1 MHHTIVQR
9 KLTPRLPMLTP
20 ALQYELKDSLDNL
33 MPTSSDWSE
42 ILPFRLFGKVAARL
56 SARAMVGPAYC
67 RHPLWLDISVNYT
80 ESCKYV

>member
-1 MHHTIVQR
+1 
-9 KLTPRLPMLTP
+9 MLTP